1 MSLTRTYL
9 QLCWFKSDPTQ
20 LMPTREFSRNVII
33 FYLLSG
39 FIVEGLIADFFEG
52 PMEVLMRTFMAFS
65 SVATFLLFQEKNI
78 LLFQRVF
85 TAIFVCENFI
95 MVLAILCEALDFW
108 LVTMHIEEHD
118 VIGISLGI
126 ALAIWYLGIVGYIL
140 RRFFAYSIKKS
151 LTLAFIYFVLTYG
164 IPMFI
169 MDV

>member
-1 MSLTRTYL
+1 MLRSYL

-39 FIVEGLIADFFEG
+39 FVVEGLIADFFEG
-52 PMEVLMRTFMAFS
+52 PMEVTMRIMMAFS
-65 SVATFLLFQEKNI
+65 SVAIFLLFEEKNI

-108 LVTMHIEEHD
+108 LVTMHIEQHD
-118 VIGISLGI
+118 VIGISLGVS
-126 ALAIWYLGIVGYIL
+126 LAIWYLGIVGYIL
-140 RRFFAYSIKKS
+140 RRFFSYSIKKS
-151 LTLAFIYFVLTYG
+151 LFLAFAYFVLTYG
-164 IPMFI
+164 VPMFI

>member
-1 MSLTRTYL
+1 MLRDYL

-52 PMEVLMRTFMAFS
+52 PFEVMMRICMAFS
-65 SVATFLLFQEKNI
+65 SVAVFLLFEEKNI

-95 MVLAILCEALDFW
+95 MVLAILCEVLDFW
-108 LVTMHIEEHD
+108 LVTMHIEQHD

-126 ALAIWYLGIVGYIL
+126 SLAIWYLGIVGYIL
-140 RRFFAYSIKKS
+140 RRFFSYSIKKS
-151 LTLAFIYFVLTYG
+151 LTLAFTYFVLTYG
-164 IPMFI
+164 VPMFI

>member
-1 MSLTRTYL
+1 MLRAYL
-9 QLCWFKSDPTQ
+9 QLCWFKSDPTS

-52 PMEVLMRTFMAFS
+52 PIEVLMRTFMAFS
-65 SVATFLLFQEKNI
+65 SVAIFLLFQEKNI
-78 LLFQRVF
+78 LLFQRIF

-95 MVLAILCEALDFW
+95 MTLAVLCEVLDFV
-108 LVTMHIEEHD
+108 LVINHFEFREE
-118 VIGISLGI
+118 VGI
-126 ALAIWYLGIVGYIL
+126 ALASFLVVWYLAIVGYVL
-140 RRFFAYSIKKS
+140 RQFFKYGIKKS
-151 LTLAFIYFVLTYG
+151 VSFAFTYFVLTYG

>member
-1 MSLTRTYL
+1 MLRSYL
-9 QLCWFKSDPTQ
+9 QLCWFKSDPTE
-20 LMPTREFSRNVII
+20 LMPDRTFSRNVII

-52 PMEVLMRTFMAFS
+52 PIEVMMRTIMAFS
-65 SVATFLLFQEKNI
+65 SVAIFLLIHEKNI

-95 MVLAILCEALDFW
+95 MTLAVLCEVLDFV
-108 LVTMHIEEHD
+108 LVLNHFEFREE
-118 VIGISLGI
+118 VGISL
-126 ALAIWYLGIVGYIL
+126 AVLLVIWYLGIVGYIL
-140 RRFFAYSIKKS
+140 RRFFAYSTTKS
-151 LTLAFIYFVLTYG
+151 VMLALTYFVLTYG